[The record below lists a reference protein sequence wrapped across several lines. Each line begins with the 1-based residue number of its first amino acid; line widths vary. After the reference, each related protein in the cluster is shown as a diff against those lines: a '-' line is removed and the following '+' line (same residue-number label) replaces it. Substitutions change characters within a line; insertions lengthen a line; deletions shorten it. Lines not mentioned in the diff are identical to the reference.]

1 MPLLLQ
7 VPLFLKHFETSD
19 IVVKSAAVADYK
31 AKEYSENKI
40 KKGNGDLEIILT
52 RDNDILKELGE
63 KKSGQILVGFAAE
76 SQNVVE
82 NAKGKLIKKNLDY
95 IVANDITSKDS
106 GFASNDNRVTIVTRE
121 GQELSLEKMSKREV
135 ARNLFDIIG
144 GKR

>member
-1 MPLLLQ
+1 MRSE
-7 VPLFLKHFETSD
+7 VLKHFETSD

>member
-1 MPLLLQ
+1 M
-7 VPLFLKHFETSD
+7 
-19 IVVKSAAVADYK
+19 
-31 AKEYSENKI
+31 
-40 KKGNGDLEIILT
+40 KKD
-52 RDNDILKELGE
+52 K
-63 KKSGQILVGFAAE
+63 ILVAFAAE
-76 SQNVVE
+76 TNDLIE

-135 ARNLFDIIG
+135 ARNLFNIIG